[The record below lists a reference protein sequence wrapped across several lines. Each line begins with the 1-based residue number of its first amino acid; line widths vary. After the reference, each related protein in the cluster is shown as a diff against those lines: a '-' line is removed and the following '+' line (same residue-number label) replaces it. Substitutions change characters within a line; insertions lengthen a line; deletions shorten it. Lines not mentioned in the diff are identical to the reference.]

1 MQHDSTKYPG
11 TETEE
16 TDFLSDPSVF
26 FFCNSL
32 VFWDIQPVLCYKNWF
47 DFSQSK
53 NIFSGTSNQLY
64 FD

>member
-26 FFCNSL
+26 ST
-32 VFWDIQPVLCYKNWF
+32 VAH
-47 DFSQSK
+47 
-53 NIFSGTSNQLY
+53 
-64 FD
+64 